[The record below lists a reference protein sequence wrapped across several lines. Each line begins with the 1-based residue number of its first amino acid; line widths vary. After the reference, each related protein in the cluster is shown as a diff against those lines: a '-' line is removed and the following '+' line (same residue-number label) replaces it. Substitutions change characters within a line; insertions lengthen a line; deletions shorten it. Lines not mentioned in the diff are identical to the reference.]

1 MDTVEVNTLANEG
14 HSTARAWLQ
23 AARPRTLALALAGI
37 ALGLFLAAS
46 RGELRWGPALL
57 TLLTALLLQILSNLA
72 NDYGDSLHGADS
84 TARRGPL
91 RAVQS
96 GAISAGAMRR
106 GMIVTALLAM
116 VSGLALL
123 WLAFG
128 AEALPLVL
136 LFVLLGAAAV
146 WAAVAYTA
154 SSNPYGY
161 RGLGDL
167 FVFIFFGLVAV
178 AGTYF
183 LQAQALP
190 LEILLPATSCGLFS
204 VAVLN
209 VNNIRDIE
217 SDRRA
222 GKFSIP
228 VRLGA
233 RRARIYHWVL
243 LLGGLAAALTYV
255 LATYRSPWQFLFLLA
270 APLLVI
276 NGLAVWRAQR
286 SEDLDPLLKQM
297 SLTTL
302 VFVILFGVGQL
313 LA

>member
-1 MDTVEVNTLANEG
+1 MVVEKRAG
-14 HSTARAWLQ
+14 SPAQAWLQ
-23 AARPRTLALALAGI
+23 AARPRTLTLALAGI
-37 ALGLFLAAS
+37 ALGLFLAAAQ
-46 RGELRWGPALL
+46 GPLRWGPAVL
-57 TLLTALLLQILSNLA
+57 TIVTALLLQILSNLA

-84 TARRGPL
+84 AERSGPL

-96 GAISAGAMRR
+96 GAISAAQMRR
-106 GMIVTALLAM
+106 AVALTALLAV

-128 AEALPLVL
+128 VQGLWLAL
-136 LFVLLGAAAV
+136 LFALLGAAAV

-178 AGTYF
+178 AGSYF
-183 LQAQALP
+183 LQTQTLPALV
-190 LEILLPATSCGLFS
+190 LLPATSCGLFS

-217 SDRRA
+217 SDHRA
-222 GKFSIP
+222 GKITIP
-228 VRLGA
+228 VRLGPQ
-233 RRARIYHWVL
+233 RARIYHWAL
-243 LLGGLAAALTYV
+243 LLGGLGAALVYV
-255 LATYRSPWQFLFLLA
+255 VATYRSPWQFLFLLS
-270 APLLVI
+270 APLI
-276 NGLAVWRAQR
+276 IRNGLAVWRAQTPA
-286 SEDLDPLLKQM
+286 ELDPLLKQM

-302 VFVILFGVGQL
+302 VFVVLFGVGGL
-313 LA
+313 G